1 MPNHVTNEIRVI
13 GGTNKQRLAFIRS
26 ITNKRGNIDFN
37 NISRMPK
44 SLMIDESSWVEKL
57 ASAIAGEHMG
67 RFAFEEIESPSAVI
81 GMMRKHG
88 STDKYIK
95 KVKQHALMRIENKRR
110 YGFYSWY
117 DWSCAKWGTKWNAYS
132 VEMPIDRPRE
142 RVKRGYQ
149 HRPTHVRA
157 YDKRVFKKKLARHA
171 ANGAPL
177 VIRFETAW
185 SCPEPVYHELASRFP
200 HLEFHI
206 RYADEDIGS
215 NCGTVLLKNGEWS
228 ADDIAPRWSEQTE
241 EEHFKWRK
249 FAFQVRY
256 PGDTPQQHGMNDL
269 YKYDEDEDD

>member
-37 NISRMPK
+37 NIARMPK
-44 SLMIDESSWVEKL
+44 SLMIDESTWVENL
-57 ASAIAGEHMG
+57 ASAIAGKHMG
-67 RFAFEEIESPSAVI
+67 RYAFGEIETPKAVI
-81 GMMRKHG
+81 DTMRKHG
-88 STDKYIK
+88 STDEYIR
-95 KVKQHALMRIENKRR
+95 KVKRQALMRIDNKQR
-110 YGFYSWY
+110 YGFYSWH
-117 DWSCAKWGTKWNAYS
+117 DWGLEKWGTKWNAYN
-132 VEMPIDRPRE
+132 VEMPIARARE
-142 RVKRGYQ
+142 RVKRGYK

-171 ANGAPL
+171 ASGAAL

-206 RYADEDIGS
+206 CYADEDMGS
-215 NCGTVLLKNGEWS
+215 NCGTVLLRNGEWS
-228 ADDIAPRWSEQTE
+228 VDDIAPRWNEQTE

-256 PGDTPQQHGMNDL
+256 PGDTPQKHGMNEQ
-269 YKYDEDEDD
+269 YKYDEDED